1 MSEENVEIVRQLSDA
16 FDAGDWDA
24 ALSPYDDGAELDMTR
39 IPAGGVYR
47 GPEGVRQFFGRW
59 IASWDR
65 FEVERLDLIDA
76 GDAVVQISRITGIGK
91 TSGAEVQMRSAD
103 VFFIEDGRIVRH
115 VAYPDAAEALADLG
129 LSQ

>member
-1 MSEENVEIVRQLSDA
+1 MSKRNVEIVRQVSDA
-16 FDAGDWDA
+16 FDAGDWDS
-24 ALSPYDDGAELDMTR
+24 ALAPYDEDAELDMTR
-39 IPAGGVYR
+39 IPAGDVYH

-76 GDAVVQISRITGIGK
+76 GDAVVQISRITGTGK
-91 TSGAEVQMRSAD
+91 SSRAQVQMRSAD
-103 VFFIEDGRIVRH
+103 VFFMQDGLIVRH

-129 LSQ
+129 LAE